1 MKFLQQKVV
10 LDDFCKRCSHA
21 LSTLSTSTNWFYK
34 RKSKNCVL
42 MTGAAKICKYNIFD
56 VKICNRALDERFVG
70 FLAVHKSLPI
80 SATLHETEIFWHKNL
95 KHKFDWLVPSCSV
108 VFFVCF
114 FLPGYTVWGL
124 RHLSRWTLIVQRLM
138 TAFIRRWTQLFN
150 V

>member
-1 MKFLQQKVV
+1 
-10 LDDFCKRCSHA
+10 
-21 LSTLSTSTNWFYK
+21 
-34 RKSKNCVL
+34 
-42 MTGAAKICKYNIFD
+42 MTGAAKICKYNIF
-56 VKICNRALDERFVG
+56 VAKICKCALDEVCWIFGGART
-70 FLAVHKSLPI
+70 